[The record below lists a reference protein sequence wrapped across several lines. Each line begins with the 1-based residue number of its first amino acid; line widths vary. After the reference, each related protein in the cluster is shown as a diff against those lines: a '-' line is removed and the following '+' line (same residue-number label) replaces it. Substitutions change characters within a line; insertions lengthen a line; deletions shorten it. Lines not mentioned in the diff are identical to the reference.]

1 VPLAQ
6 KNQRNKYLK
15 YMEQM
20 TKDELINRTQENELI
35 QFLGVKIEVAEA
47 ERAVLSME
55 VTPKVHQY
63 LGIMNGGVS
72 LFLCETAASIAA
84 VCSIDLEKHSPV
96 GIEIN
101 ANHVRAVSRGK
112 ITIEAKPLYNGKSL
126 TVWNIEITNDKGKLI
141 CTSRCSILM
150 RKGAAGIR

>member
-1 VPLAQ
+1 
-6 KNQRNKYLK
+6 
-15 YMEQM
+15 M
-20 TKDELINRTQENELI
+20 TKEELIKRTQENELF
-35 QFLGVKIEVAEA
+35 QFLGIKIEVAEA
-47 ERAVLSME
+47 ERAVLTME

-72 LFLCETAASIAA
+72 VFLCETAASIAA
-84 VCSIDLEKHSPV
+84 VSSIDLEKYSPV

-126 TVWNIEITNDKGKLI
+126 TVWNIEITNDKGKLV
-141 CTSRCSILM
+141 CASRCSILM
-150 RKGAAGIR
+150 RKGAAKNR